1 MKLFSKFVLILI
13 LGLGLAGC
21 NTVGEVLPP
30 NDEVLVYK
38 LPYDLT
44 YLRTLEALN
53 SVGTWQLE
61 ETDKERGMISVRD
74 TNYSRLDDSD
84 LRVITFVIKRV
95 DLETTSVSI
104 DPKSQKVF
112 GGKKLLEVIGRALGC
127 ENKSHSPSKIEG

>member
-1 MKLFSKFVLILI
+1 MKYFSKFVLILM
-13 LGLGLAGC
+13 LGLSLAGC

-44 YLRTLEALN
+44 YLRTMEALN

-61 ETDKERGMISVRD
+61 ETDKEMGLISVRD

-84 LRVITFVIKRV
+84 LRVITFLVKRV
-95 DLETTSVSI
+95 DRETTSVSI
-104 DPKSQKVF
+104 DPKSQKVY
-112 GGKKLLEVIGRALGC
+112 GGKKLLETVGEALGR
-127 ENKSHSPSKIEG
+127 ELKA